1 MNVFITGATGFI
13 GGSVALRLIEAGH
26 RVTGLLRDPARAHML
41 TDLGI
46 TPVVGTLDDS
56 ALLTAQAQRADAVI
70 NAASSD
76 HAGAVRA
83 ILAGLAGSNKPF
95 LHTSGSSLIGD
106 DVQGNVLSERVFDE
120 QTPFVVE
127 AGKQARYEI
136 DLMVMA
142 AQQQGVRGI
151 VLCNTMIYGTGRG
164 VHTGS
169 VQIPPLVAQARKSG
183 VVRVVGKGINRWSNV
198 HIDDVADLYLLA
210 LEQAPAGAFYFVEN
224 GEASYAEIGQAIA
237 NRLGLGA
244 VQSWPLA
251 DAIEEWG
258 SGHARYSFGSN
269 SRVRGVRARRE
280 LGWKPMHTSVT
291 EWIEHHM
298 PLAG

>member
-13 GGSVALRLIEAGH
+13 GGSVAVRLIEAGH
-26 RVTGLLRDPARAHML
+26 HVTGLVRDPSRAQAL
-41 TDLGI
+41 VELGI
-46 TPVVGTLDDS
+46 SPVVGTLDDS
-56 ALLTAQAQRADAVI
+56 ALLTAQAARADAVI

-106 DVQGNVLSERVFDE
+106 DVQGNVLSDRVFDE
-120 QTPFVVE
+120 DTPFVVE
-127 AGKQARYEI
+127 AGKQARYDI

-142 AQQQGVRGI
+142 AHEQGVRGV

-164 VHTGS
+164 VHTES
-169 VQIPPLVAQARKSG
+169 VQIPPLIAQARKSG
-183 VVRVVGKGINRWSNV
+183 IVRVVGKGVNRWSNV
-198 HIDDVADLYLLA
+198 HIDDVADLYVLA
-210 LEQAPAGAFYFVEN
+210 LDHAPAGAFYFVEN

-244 VQSWPLA
+244 VQSWPLE
-251 DAIEEWG
+251 DAIKEWG

-269 SRVRGVRARRE
+269 SRVRALRARRE
-280 LGWKPMHTSVT
+280 LGWSPTHRSVT
-291 EWIEHHM
+291 EWIEHDM
-298 PLAG
+298 PVA